1 VLYVRGTF
9 LFEKGNCNLY
19 NECGRIMYVFD
30 YVRVCA
36 GVCLLERARELVYVF
51 NLLNNVFFH
60 YI

>member
-1 VLYVRGTF
+1 
-9 LFEKGNCNLY
+9 
-19 NECGRIMYVFD
+19 MYVFD

-51 NLLNNVFFH
+51 NLLNNVFFI